1 MLAFGF
7 VLPFLALY
15 LKELHVESERAVVLW
30 SGALVSG
37 TAIALAVTSPLWG
50 VLADRHGRRIMVLRS
65 MLVGGVLIAAMSL
78 VQNVEQFLVLR
89 ILQGAVTGTVAAST
103 ALVATIVPRDRL
115 AGSMGL
121 LQTSVYLGIAGGP
134 TLGGLVAEAVGIRG
148 TFVVAGALLIAAGAA
163 VWLFVHEH
171 YEPVTE
177 RRPGFIRSLRVGLS
191 SPTLRP
197 LLVVLFLIQVSSA
210 IVFPILPLVVQH
222 VAAPGD
228 PVKLFAGLAFGAT
241 ALFSAIS
248 AVTYSRVLD
257 RSGYRRV
264 LIYCCLGAAAFF
276 LPQAFAVNVGQ
287 LLLLRAGLGIFFGAL
302 IPATNAIVALIT
314 PRHSHGS
321 AFGLTSSVTA
331 LGTAIGPLV
340 GSAIAAT
347 FGLSSIFIAT
357 AAVLAL
363 LAIWVTVTVHEPT
376 PVD

>member
-15 LKELHVESERAVVLW
+15 LKELHVQPERAVVLW
-30 SGALVSG
+30 SGALVAS
-37 TAIALAVTSPLWG
+37 TAIALALASPVWG
-50 VLADRHGRRIMVLRS
+50 VLADRRGRRVMVLRS
-65 MLVGGVLIAAMSL
+65 MLIGGVLVALMSL
-78 VQNVEQFLVLR
+78 VQNVEQLLVLR
-89 ILQGAVTGTVAAST
+89 ILQGAFTGTVAAST

-115 AGSMGL
+115 ASSMGL
-121 LQTSVYLGIAGGP
+121 LQTSVYLGITGGP
-134 TLGGLVAEAVGIRG
+134 TLGGLIAQAVGIRG
-148 TFVVAGALLIAAGAA
+148 TFIVSGALLCGAGAA

-171 YEPVTE
+171 YQPVVE
-177 RRPGFIRSLRVGLS
+177 RRPGFIRSLQMGLA

-222 VAAPGD
+222 LAAPGD
-228 PVKLFAGLAFGAT
+228 PVKLYAGLAFGAT
-241 ALFSAIS
+241 ALFSAVAAIM
-248 AVTYSRVLD
+248 YSRVVD

-264 LIYCCLGAAAFF
+264 LIFCCFGAAAFF
-276 LPQAFAVNVGQ
+276 LPQAFAANVGQ

-302 IPATNAIVALIT
+302 IPATNAIIALVT
-314 PRHSHGS
+314 PRQTHGS

-331 LGTAIGPLV
+331 LGTAVGPLA
-340 GSAIAAT
+340 GSAIAAS

-357 AAVLAL
+357 AGVLAL
-363 LAIWVTVTVHEPT
+363 LGLWVTLTIREPA